1 MVHILGCD
9 HYLQEY
15 DLQDYTEEIRKIE
28 RELKERFYLI
38 TEEIIRTQAITF
50 IGEECKPAQRTIP
63 RALAAE
69 HRCKYAEIDM
79 NSEERERRGIAK
91 NYDDLGDDEQRRCWG
106 LREDYM
112 VERTYAESTVE
123 AAKLIVCGALH
134 IDGLERRFR
143 EREEVT
149 TRNLLAEKWC
159 VLPFERMMR
168 GEL

>member
-1 MVHILGCD
+1 M
-9 HYLQEY
+9 QEY

-79 NSEERERRGIAK
+79 NSRQREEYRIPK
-91 NYDDLGDDEQRRCWG
+91 NYEKLGNDEQRRCNA
-106 LREDYM
+106 LREEHM
-112 VERTYAESTVE
+112 VERTYSESTVE
-123 AAKLIVCGALH
+123 TAKLIVCGALH
-134 IDGLERRFR
+134 LEALARRFR
-143 EREEVT
+143 EREPQVIV
-149 TRNLLAEKWC
+149 RNVLNEKWWDPPWEM
-159 VLPFERMMR
+159 LMR
-168 GEL
+168 GEI